1 MRHLLRDKEITVNQG
16 KPRKGKCAV
25 RTERVAQIRWN
36 PSYPC
41 FANHIFEW
49 NVGRIF
55 IRICI
60 NIEIKIL
67 YKYYNLIDLRRKFY
81 GIFIYFLFG
90 N

>member
-1 MRHLLRDKEITVNQG
+1 MCSLYGTSRSNSMESELSLLRESYI
-16 KPRKGKCAV
+16 
-25 RTERVAQIRWN
+25 RVECSN
-36 PSYPC
+36 
-41 FANHIFEW
+41 N
-49 NVGRIF
+49 F

>member
-16 KPRKGKCAV
+16 KPRKGICAV
-25 RTERVAQIRWN
+25 CTERVAQIRWN
-36 PSYPC
+36 PSYPSYIRVEC
-41 FANHIFEW
+41 WKN
-49 NVGRIF
+49 F